1 MNLLQYCDRSSE
13 KLCFTSITQLPP
25 SIVEFHRL
33 RELVLANNQL
43 KTLPEELANLQNLKI
58 LDVSHNALTKFPSVV
73 CNCLTLH
80 GLSVADN
87 KLKTIPANISRLQ
100 QLNHIDVSYN
110 RIKSIPSELW
120 TLRQLKVV
128 NMNNN
133 LISSI
138 LPNIRRL
145 CQLYWLGLANNVIQ
159 SIPDEIGN
167 LDHLRFLDLRNNR
180 LHGVPQGIYDII
192 SLATLLLDGNP
203 MYTQTRHYP
212 VKTTEK
218 VVTVELD
225 NEKTVSYSIG
235 NGFSLSVPPGSV
247 QSPIHLTITTLQDN
261 CLKKMLGDYE
271 MIESDI
277 IEISPNT
284 YEFIQPVTLGFKC
297 PSMNSKSLCIK
308 TIGGRKKWKNVST
321 KQTTD
326 GVLAKIRKC
335 AMFVVLSTPK
345 VQKCNVNDQGGR
357 IVSEITEDVVI
368 DFPPNAVMDDMCL
381 SMTVHIPDPSLT
393 VTHDSCIKDNVI
405 FGPIVQINEKNKEKI
420 RFEKDVKFSLP
431 VPPSKEDQF
440 QPRTVMVFC
449 DSGDG
454 HWKLITKEH
463 MVGSEKTTEFNVRH
477 FSGYTS
483 ISMPRR
489 SSSSKWLTRKCEKLL
504 EVIKLGVFKVQLI
517 LMQKKDNPRM
527 LVLSLVKVRE
537 LDTKL
542 NKLKELGYNN
552 NGLPYSNVF
561 EMVNGDMISIAVDER
576 FVIESADTP
585 TFTENGLNDY
595 EIIVS
600 LKSHRNSRVQG
611 GVIGHLECTYEG
623 KEQQQERTKCC
634 GISDSMGETLTMKL
648 SFCLPQNAWVAS
660 NTSNVEPMVPLIDTR
675 YTNSDNNEAD
685 VEPRNNNDNESGLTA
700 LTDLVSRELPLHEWK
715 SFGRLRLGLK
725 DIELENIAYDY
736 RDSVLEQKYQMLYL
750 WTRKVGNDASVC
762 RLYSYLQEHKL
773 CRAADKLKQFVTA
786 DKN

>member
-1 MNLLQYCDRSSE
+1 MDLLQSCDPSIE
-13 KLCFTSITQLPP
+13 KLTLSSRKIPP
-25 SIVEFHRL
+25 SIAKFHHL
-33 RELVLANNQL
+33 RELVLANNRL
-43 KTLPEELANLQNLKI
+43 KTLPKVLAKLQNLKI
-58 LDVSHNALTKFPSVV
+58 LDVSHNALTKLPSVV

-138 LPNIRRL
+138 SPNIRRL

-159 SIPDEIGN
+159 SIPDEIE
-167 LDHLRFLDLRNNR
+167 
-180 LHGVPQGIYDII
+180 
-192 SLATLLLDGNP
+192 
-203 MYTQTRHYP
+203 
-212 VKTTEK
+212 KKTEK
-218 VVTVELD
+218 VVIVELD

-235 NGFSLSVPPGSV
+235 RGFSLSVPPGSV
-247 QSPIHLTITTLQDN
+247 QSPIHLTITTSHDKS
-261 CLKKMLGDYE
+261 LKKILGDYE

-297 PSMNSKSLCIK
+297 QSMNSKSLCIK
-308 TIGGRKKWKNVST
+308 TIDGRTKWKNVST

-326 GVLAKIRKC
+326 GVLAQISKC
-335 AMFVVLSTPK
+335 AKFVVLSTPR
-345 VQKCNVNDQGGR
+345 VQKCNVNDRGGR

-393 VTHDSCIKDNVI
+393 VTHDLCKEDII
-405 FGPIVQINEKNKEKI
+405 FGPIVQINEKNKETI

-431 VPPSKEDQF
+431 VPPSKKRQF

-454 HWKLITKEH
+454 HWKLVTKQD
-463 MVGSEKTTEFNVRH
+463 MVCSEKTTEFNVRH

-483 ISMPRR
+483 ISMPRG
-489 SSSSKWLTRKCEKLL
+489 SSIPKRQIRKIINKILRML
-504 EVIKLGVFKVQLI
+504 NVFEVQLI

-527 LVLSLVKVRE
+527 LVLSIVKVDE
-537 LDTKL
+537 LDRKL

-552 NGLPYSNVF
+552 SGLPYSKEF
-561 EMVNGDMISIAVDER
+561 EMVNGDKILVDVDEG
-576 FVIESADTP
+576 FKIKSADTL

-595 EIIVS
+595 ELIV
-600 LKSHRNSRVQG
+600 SHRNSRVQCS
-611 GVIGHLECTYEG
+611 VIGQLACTYEG
-623 KEQQQERTKCC
+623 KKQQQERTECC
-634 GISDSMGETLTMKL
+634 GVSISMGETRTMKL

-660 NTSNVEPMVPLIDTR
+660 STSDVEPMVPLLHMNPRDTD
-675 YTNSDNNEAD
+675 TDDNVFGEAG
-685 VEPRNNNDNESGLTA
+685 VEPRNTDESGLTA
-700 LTDLVSRELPLHEWK
+700 STDLVSRELPLREWK
-715 SFGRLRLGLK
+715 RFGRLRLGLN
-725 DIELENIAYDY
+725 DIELDDIARDY
-736 RDSVLEQKYQMLYL
+736 CDSVQEQKYQMLYL
-750 WTRKVGNDASVC
+750 WTRQVGKDATVC

-773 CRAADKLKQFVTA
+773 RSAAEKLKQFATA
-786 DKN
+786 KH